1 MKLTHRRAVC
11 LMVAVTL
18 MWSIAGVVTRQLEA
32 ARSFEVTFW
41 RSFFTAVSLL
51 VILPLWRGPASVWRS
66 LRNAPA
72 ALWWSGL
79 CWSGMFTSFML
90 ALTMTSVAG
99 VLVISALNP
108 LFTALLARL
117 FLRQRIHWHTWGAIV
132 LAGLGMV
139 WMFGAQFGSD
149 SWQGMLV
156 ALCVPLSAAINW
168 IVVQHAHAKGEDVDL
183 VPSVLVGGVIS
194 ALATL
199 PLALPL
205 QATVHDIGLLALLG
219 LLQLA
224 IPCTLLVICA
234 RVLKAPEVSLLAQLE
249 ILFGILLVWLGAGE
263 RPATA
268 VLQGGALV
276 LFALLVNELMLWNKK
291 R

>member
-1 MKLTHRRAVC
+1 MKLTHQQAVF
-11 LMVAVTL
+11 LMVAVAL
-18 MWSIAGVVTRQLEA
+18 MWSIAGVVTRHLES

-41 RSFFTAVSLL
+41 RSFFTAISLL
-51 VILPLWRGPASVWRS
+51 VILPLWRGPSTVWRQ
-66 LRNAPA
+66 LRRAPP

-99 VLVISALNP
+99 VLVISSLNP

-117 FLRQRIHWHTWGAIV
+117 FLRQRIAWFTWLAIM
-132 LAGLGMV
+132 LAGLGMA
-139 WMFGAQFGSD
+139 WMFGGQAVD
-149 SWQGMLV
+149 SNWQGMAV
-156 ALCVPLSAAINW
+156 ALLVPLTAAINW
-168 IVVQHAHAKGEDVDL
+168 IVVQHAHAQGEDVDL
-183 VPSVLVGGVIS
+183 MPSVLVGGLIS

-199 PLALPL
+199 PVALPL
-205 QATVHDIGLLALLG
+205 QATVHDISLLALLG
-219 LLQLA
+219 LVQLA

-249 ILFGILLVWLGAGE
+249 ILFGILLVWVGAGE
-263 RPATA
+263 EPAA
-268 VLQGGALV
+268 SILQGGALV
-276 LFALLVNELMLWNKK
+276 LFALLVNEWMLWNKK